1 MFEELPR
8 LTIGTNEI
16 ELEVISEPFVE
27 IGFRK
32 SYVPCIAVKSIYNN
46 LQYKL
51 IISAASIGEMLEPMR
66 INNDNRFEGL
76 KFSIK
81 RESEERM
88 AKYILSEI

>member
-46 LQYKL
+46 L
-51 IISAASIGEMLEPMR
+51 E
-66 INNDNRFEGL
+66 
-76 KFSIK
+76 
-81 RESEERM
+81 
-88 AKYILSEI
+88 